1 MTERTNK
8 NMINGV
14 AADYLNI
21 NDRAIHYG
29 DGIFE
34 TVLCSNNSLYFWQQH
49 YLRLKTS
56 AEKQQFID
64 RWLTMM
70 EMAHGGRER
79 ARKEFQEKGP
89 FAKDRQPPTPEQRN
103 KVIAEYR
110 KNLPLIMSR
119 TSAEDRSKM
128 VNLARDSMQRIRERY
143 GPDSSP

>member
-1 MTERTNK
+1 
-8 NMINGV
+8 MINGV

-89 FAKDRQPPTPEQRN
+89 PVFNPPEMGIKKIKIFYIR
-103 KVIAEYR
+103 R
-110 KNLPLIMSR
+110 L
-119 TSAEDRSKM
+119 SA
-128 VNLARDSMQRIRERY
+128 Q
-143 GPDSSP
+143 